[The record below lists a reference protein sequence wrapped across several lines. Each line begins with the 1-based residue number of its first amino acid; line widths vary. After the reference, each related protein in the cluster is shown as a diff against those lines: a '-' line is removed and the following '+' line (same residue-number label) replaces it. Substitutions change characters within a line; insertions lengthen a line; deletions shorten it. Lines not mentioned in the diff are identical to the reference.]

1 MAPMKLTLPLLLV
14 SLFACDAVAQTK
26 PAPQKVRRVKRVKR
40 PVFNQADGAASDET
54 IFFRDVYAE
63 AIVGERPDVAAL
75 AESTKSKSNEATAP
89 ESTANDNSW
98 SQLVDATSIEDE
110 VKAQQQ
116 KVSQLVTT
124 PVVFQTKFDEV
135 NQSFEILSVLFSVIR
150 QYDGDV
156 RWSEHEDFV
165 IARHAK
171 RICKSLCE
179 EVRLSRQIL
188 LQKRLTGAKRPIE
201 RD

>member
-1 MAPMKLTLPLLLV
+1 M
-14 SLFACDAVAQTK
+14 
-26 PAPQKVRRVKRVKR
+26 
-40 PVFNQADGAASDET
+40 
-54 IFFRDVYAE
+54 
-63 AIVGERPDVAAL
+63 AAL

-156 RWSEHEDFV
+156 RWSEHAPAAQMLFQKAAVSSRTGAAAGFRYCKTRKEDLHCLLYTSPSP
-165 IARHAK
+165 RDG
-171 RICKSLCE
+171 L
-179 EVRLSRQIL
+179 LSRMPSS
-188 LQKRLTGAKRPIE
+188 A
-201 RD
+201 